1 MRKLVMSIAI
11 LSALISADAQAFQ
24 KPQEIHAAI
33 KSDKP
38 YGAGTLRWTFFDV
51 YDSSIWTD
59 AAQWSYKNPFALSIT
74 YKMKFTTQQL
84 VEKSVDEMKRLHNLG
99 EKDLAAANK
108 ALSKLFKDVKE
119 GDRITGFYEPE
130 SKVAFY
136 YNGKLQGNLTQK
148 NLLIPFMD
156 IWLSPDTERP
166 ELRAKLLNTK
176 D

>member
-1 MRKLVMSIAI
+1 
-11 LSALISADAQAFQ
+11 
-24 KPQEIHAAI
+24 
-33 KSDKP
+33 
-38 YGAGTLRWTFFDV
+38 
-51 YDSSIWTD
+51 
-59 AAQWSYKNPFALSIT
+59 
-74 YKMKFTTQQL
+74 
-84 VEKSVDEMKRLHNLG
+84 MKRLHNLG

-119 GDRITGFYEPE
+119 GDRITAFYEPE